1 MKLRASAGS
10 LAARKILS
18 AARYVGLAVE
28 VEPPAAPTASSLTQS
43 TGGFEIPKL
52 ELPDGY
58 ELSYVNSILRYV
70 AGVMPSKQLYGET
83 FANTAEVDQWL
94 DWTDKHVDY
103 LLRTYHVEQAKK
115 QPSQSDS
122 ARGQAVLRRL
132 AASDEVKKLL
142 EYLNEHM
149 RPRTFLVG
157 YTLTIADIS
166 LSFSA
171 YELFKYLEAERRK
184 DYPCVFRW
192 FNTVLHWA
200 PQFDDE
206 PAPAAAASTAAAALA
221 PTSQPSAK
229 PSKPSAAAAAAAAP
243 VPVAPA
249 AAAAAGSGV
258 GGIGMANGTLVT
270 NGTGSTPFAA
280 DGPSAVAGLIQD
292 TNHKVPQASFSF
304 GGRVRVS
311 VLVASEDMGASWV
324 GKLIT
329 VCGWSRTIRKQGG
342 GTFCFVELNDGS
354 CLKSLQV
361 VVDKAVAGFDKLLK
375 CGAGCSF
382 RFVGTI
388 VESPAKGQAVELAV
402 KDPNAHTMTIL
413 GEADAGAYPLSKKQ
427 HSREFLREI
436 GHLRPRSNLIGAVA
450 RVRSALA
457 MATHR
462 FFQDRGFL
470 YIHTPLITCCDC
482 EGAGEMFQV
491 TTVLPKVGEK
501 GNAPV
506 DKEQKI
512 DYSKDF
518 FGKPAFLTVSGQL
531 AVENYACALSD
542 VYTFGPTFRAEN
554 SNTSRHLAEF
564 WMIEPEMAF
573 ADLQQDMDCAEAY
586 VKYCVQWVLDNCMA
600 DLEFFDLRVE
610 KGLVDRLRHIVN
622 SPFVRITY
630 TEAFEILQKHKSKFQ
645 EKPEQWGMDLGSE
658 HERYLTEQVY
668 KQPVTVYNYPK
679 EIKAFYMR
687 LNNDDRTVAAMDVLL
702 PKIGEVIGGSQ
713 REERLDVLDRRIK
726 DMGLPLESYWWYR
739 DLRKYGSVPHA
750 GFGLGFERLIM
761 LVTGVDNIRDVIP
774 FPRYPGHADF

>member
-192 FNTVLHWA
+192 FNTILHWA

-206 PAPAAAASTAAAALA
+206 PAPAAPAAAVAA
-221 PTSQPSAK
+221 TPAQTSQPSAK
-229 PSKPSAAAAAAAAP
+229 PSAAAAAAS
-243 VPVAPA
+243 VTGAPA

-491 TTVLPKVGEK
+491 TTLLPGDLSRDRSLPLTKNGSV
-501 GNAPV
+501 
-506 DKEQKI
+506 

-518 FGKPAFLTVSGQL
+518 FQKAAYLTVSGQL
-531 AVENYACALSD
+531 AVENYCCAVGD
-542 VYTFGPTFRAEN
+542 CYTFGPTFRAEN
-554 SNTSRHLAEF
+554 SNTARHLAEF

-573 ADLQQDMDCAEAY
+573 AELSDTMTCAEEYLA
-586 VKYCVQWVLDNCMA
+586 YCVRWALEHCGN
-600 DLEFFDLRVE
+600 DLEFFNQWVDKSLLERLEQLVEGGYRRV
-610 KGLVDRLRHIVN
+610 
-622 SPFVRITY
+622 SY
-630 TEAFEILQKHKSKFQ
+630 TEAIDLLQKEVSSGSVSFDVS
-645 EKPEQWGMDLGSE
+645 PDWGIDLGTE
-658 HERYLTEQVY
+658 HERHLTEKVFG
-668 KQPVTVYNYPK
+668 KPVTVYNYPK

-687 LNNDDRTVAAMDVLL
+687 LNDDDRTVAAMDVLL

-713 REERLDVLDRRIK
+713 REERLDVLDRRLEECGLDK
-726 DMGLPLESYWWYR
+726 DTYWWYR
-739 DLRKYGSVPHA
+739 DLRRYGSIPHS
-750 GFGLGFERLIM
+750 GFGLGFERLLM

-774 FPRYPGHADF
+774 FPRHPGHAEM